1 MKVKAIYEDN
11 VLKPLNDIN
20 LPEKSEVRLTIKKC
34 FSHLLDELGELEAK
48 EDVDHLLKNMR
59 QRRYYE

>member
-20 LPEKSEVRLTIKKC
+20 LPEKSEVQLTIKRC